1 MYNLAHIR
9 TLAEKKKLKIKEVFQ
24 YAGITDPGLRN
35 SIEKQ
40 TMSLKTLD
48 KLAELFDVSISE
60 LIADSRLKVI
70 NEDKIPIVNEG
81 VYKKLVSTQEDLI
94 QKQEILYNTLEKE
107 NRDLKKQIEEL
118 KNEVK
123 LGNRYNVAA
132 EPSTKLKK

>member
-81 VYKKLVSTQEDLI
+81 IYKKLVSTQEDLI

-123 LGNRYNVAA
+123 LAHGYTLAA
-132 EPSTKLKK
+132 EPPTKLKK